1 MADLD
6 TSEIV
11 ALSGSLRAELKEWER
26 AFAAA
31 NEGRKAERNDIKQ
44 APEIGISTPGS
55 DLCFV
60 LAIADCNYLLTP
72 FCASAAKYKEYSRL
86 KSVEKSS
93 KYEKKHQSN
102 RSQPDEQVSKKR
114 KHMSPTGP
122 GNEDHATTPRKVTKG
137 LFETPSRSRN
147 EKAHPSHV
155 DPYDSPSVFRRL
167 FSPSAHMQSSPL
179 KAAIGPT
186 PQRDGKALGLFDLLS
201 ESGGST
207 ATPSATRMASI
218 RGDAAQTPSKRRT
231 MDTIA
236 EEDEEEDDSPRGE
249 RTPASSGKKYMLSN
263 LFATPTTLRYA
274 AMVENENG
282 AGHADAENQPH
293 VGENVQ
299 PVGSE
304 TPSFL
309 RRSNP
314 ARYGLSN
321 TTGNAGGLSPMAVRK
336 PPQFVGKGL
345 SAIVRG
351 LRDMEDERM
360 QDELDVLNEIEAEQ
374 AASTNIEVTD
384 SQVPDN
390 ANGRTYKKKGQKR
403 TTRRVNMKPVVVKP
417 SAQPQLPDQ
426 AEESETNDEEQEN
439 EEPAAVPET
448 QRPNMVGDDDEFDY
462 DGFDD
467 IESLHTMSEPDIDS
481 DPEYGENPKPAKSK
495 SFSEKMKEAIGVPD
509 PKPKDPQEKA
519 PPPQAKTSEAKK
531 PRERKVNPQAHA
543 NYRSLKIR
551 NRGSK
556 GRGAGR
562 FGRRR

>member
-1 MADLD
+1 MADLN

-11 ALSGSLRAELKEWER
+11 ALSGNLRAELKEWER

-44 APEIGISTPGS
+44 VPEI
-55 DLCFV
+55 
-60 LAIADCNYLLTP
+60 
-72 FCASAAKYKEYSRL
+72 AAKYKEYSRL
-86 KSVEKSS
+86 KSLEKSS
-93 KYEKKHQSN
+93 KYEKKHRSN
-102 RSQPDEQVSKKR
+102 HPQAEEQRPKKR
-114 KHMSPTGP
+114 KHASPTGP
-122 GNEDHATTPRKVTKG
+122 GNDHHTTPRKTTKG
-137 LFETPSRSRN
+137 LFETPSKSRKDN
-147 EKAHPSHV
+147 AHSSH
-155 DPYDSPSVFRRL
+155 DLYDSPSVFRKL
-167 FSPSAHMQSSPL
+167 FSPSTHMHPSPL

-207 ATPSATRMASI
+207 ATPSATRIASV
-218 RGDAAQTPSKRRT
+218 RGEAAQTPSKRRT

-236 EEDEEEDDSPRGE
+236 EEDEEEEDGPRGE

-274 AMVENENG
+274 AMVENEND
-282 AGHADAENQPH
+282 AVHADGEKQHQA
-293 VGENVQ
+293 GENA
-299 PVGSE
+299 PPAESE

-321 TTGNAGGLSPMAVRK
+321 STGNAGGLSPMAVRK

-360 QDELDVLNEIEAEQ
+360 QDDLDVLNEIEAEQ
-374 AASTNIEVTD
+374 AAAANVEVTD

-390 ANGRTYKKKGQKR
+390 PNGRTYKKKGQKR
-403 TTRRVNMKPVVVKP
+403 TTRRVNMKPVIAKP
-417 SAQPQLPDQ
+417 TVQAQIHSPEPP
-426 AEESETNDEEQEN
+426 EESDDDHEEH

-448 QRPNMVGDDDEFDY
+448 QRPNIAGDDDEFDY

-467 IESLHTMSEPDIDS
+467 IGSLHTMSDPDLDS
-481 DPEYGENPKPAKSK
+481 DPEYGEKSKPATKGK
-495 SFSEKMKEAIGVPD
+495 SFSEKMKEAIGEPD
-509 PKPKDPQEKA
+509 PQPRDPQEKA
-519 PPPQAKTSEAKK
+519 PPKAKASEPKK

-551 NRGSK
+551 SRGSK